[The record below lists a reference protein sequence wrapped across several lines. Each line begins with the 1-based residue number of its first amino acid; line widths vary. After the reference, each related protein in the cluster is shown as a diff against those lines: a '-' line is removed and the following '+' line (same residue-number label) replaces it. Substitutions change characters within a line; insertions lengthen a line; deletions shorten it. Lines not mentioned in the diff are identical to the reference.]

1 MLTGLYAAVLMLA
14 PFVAGSLAV
23 LCVGVA
29 AYAGYLELRDAIRA
43 RQASTV
49 LAGLSKAV
57 AE

>member
-14 PFVAGSLAV
+14 PFVFGFLAL

-29 AYAGYLELRDAIRA
+29 AYAGYLELRDALRA
-43 RQASTV
+43 RRSSTV
-49 LAGLSKAV
+49 LAGLPDAV

>member
-14 PFVAGSLAV
+14 PFVLGSLAM

-43 RQASTV
+43 RQTSTA
-49 LAGLSKAV
+49 LAGLSTV